1 MKKIRN
7 FKRKV
12 TSSTKKTC
20 PDSVE
25 EFYVL
30 KNDIGPNSAAI
41 GLSIFVFDKIL
52 SENYDDSTHKLKGEC
67 VTNKV
72 ALEIFRYNNKDLDY
86 QYSDKCK
93 VLSFLSGK
101 ESLCNKTLF
110 SRLTFLKGN
119 AMRKIAPHERKDL
132 KILLENSFE
141 FPKSTGEL
149 FKDRLQIERNQFDKK
164 YS

>member
-1 MKKIRN
+1 MLSWRMCLNGIDPSILFPNSETFRN

-52 SENYDDSTHKLKGEC
+52 SENYDDS
-67 VTNKV
+67 
-72 ALEIFRYNNKDLDY
+72 
-86 QYSDKCK
+86 
-93 VLSFLSGK
+93 
-101 ESLCNKTLF
+101 
-110 SRLTFLKGN
+110 
-119 AMRKIAPHERKDL
+119 
-132 KILLENSFE
+132 
-141 FPKSTGEL
+141 
-149 FKDRLQIERNQFDKK
+149 LQHIN
-164 YS
+164 